1 MIAGINDMEVAMF
14 LTGIDNL
21 RMVEALG
28 WPQETV
34 VNEDVSAFAEIMN
47 DWSEMQLISNQ
58 FS

>member
-28 WPQETV
+28 
-34 VNEDVSAFAEIMN
+34 
-47 DWSEMQLISNQ
+47 
-58 FS
+58 